1 MPENENTET
10 VDTTEETDDSI
21 LYGCDFDSMTAQ
33 AMSGKNVIAL
43 VTNKTGSELLAIAGQ
58 QGLSFNMGQETTDAG
73 ATKDGSGS
81 GWTMRFHGS
90 KNWDASIDGLFIP
103 DDEAQQMVAS
113 AIENDE
119 YICLKICKR
128 TVNVDHSITYQP
140 LRMGLAIVT
149 SDNLTAGVSDNATYS
164 MNFNGSGAC
173 WMYETASTSE
183 REAACFTVEATS
195 DDSTYDSSEG

>member
-1 MPENENTET
+1 MPDNETTVTE
-10 VDTTEETDDSI
+10 DEYI
-21 LYGCDFDSMTAQ
+21 LLGCDFDSMTAQ
-33 AMSGKNVIAL
+33 AMSGRNVIAM
-43 VTNKTGSELLAIAGQ
+43 VTNKTGNALLAVAGQ

-73 ATKDGSGS
+73 ATKDGGN

-103 DDEAQQMVAS
+103 DDEAQQLIAA

-119 YICLKICKR
+119 YVCLKICKR
-128 TVNVDHSITYQP
+128 TVNADHSITYQP

-149 SDNLTAGVSDNATYS
+149 SDNLSAGVSDNATYS

-173 WMYETASTSE
+173 WMYETATAEE
-183 REAACFTVEATS
+183 REAASFTVEGDSS
-195 DDSTYDSSEG
+195 DDDDDEQSEG